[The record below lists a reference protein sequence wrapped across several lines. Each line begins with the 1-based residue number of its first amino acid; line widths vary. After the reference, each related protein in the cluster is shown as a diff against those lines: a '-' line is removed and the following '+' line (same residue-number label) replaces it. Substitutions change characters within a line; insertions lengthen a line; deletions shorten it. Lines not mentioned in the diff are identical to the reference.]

1 MPFWSCCSLFSSTKP
16 FSTTNNNNTI
26 SQEAIENLCNHLQTA
41 NRVEDRRHILR
52 ALKSLSKKYK
62 LEVGTQSIGLL
73 GNILHH
79 EKNDLKLVQLILDTL
94 INLTAIDSVADGE
107 QLVLSHDMSIQFTKS
122 FINNKEH
129 VHLILELIT
138 ATDLNIRRTAI
149 RLFTVLLSKCT
160 KQLQGML
167 LGSGRRG
174 FSNLFGLLK
183 DECEVIPNNAL
194 PLFEIL
200 TRSNKYIQGIVA
212 IENGFQ
218 CLLRILV
225 DENSNDGNIAV
236 GDCLCILLNLLE
248 DNEIIRTF
256 VSLTNSAEHIVACQ
270 TTIEQC
276 GILRRLCIILMLT
289 TTPADILAETIRTIG
304 DVMRGD
310 AKNQRCLD
318 LVMNTNTKIQQP
330 VLFNLLYVMIC
341 GEEKS
346 FSLRISVLYC
356 LQCYLHKNESG
367 KSMIVQA
374 LLAQTKS
381 TANQHSMGHLLR
393 SGYLSEDAVASWC
406 SGILLSHLIVNSP
419 QSKQDILKAK
429 LALDRTQTNA
439 KTLMEISIDILHKSS
454 SSFHIRVAVII
465 LICTWLPNCSLAV
478 QELVSIPNSISYLV
492 SQICAQS
499 IEDDR

>member
-1 MPFWSCCSLFSSTKP
+1 
-16 FSTTNNNNTI
+16 
-26 SQEAIENLCNHLQTA
+26 
-41 NRVEDRRHILR
+41 
-52 ALKSLSKKYK
+52 
-62 LEVGTQSIGLL
+62 
-73 GNILHH
+73 
-79 EKNDLKLVQLILDTL
+79 
-94 INLTAIDSVADGE
+94 
-107 QLVLSHDMSIQFTKS
+107 
-122 FINNKEH
+122 
-129 VHLILELIT
+129 
-138 ATDLNIRRTAI
+138 
-149 RLFTVLLSKCT
+149 
-160 KQLQGML
+160 
-167 LGSGRRG
+167 
-174 FSNLFGLLK
+174 
-183 DECEVIPNNAL
+183 
-194 PLFEIL
+194 
-200 TRSNKYIQGIVA
+200 
-212 IENGFQ
+212 
-218 CLLRILV
+218 
-225 DENSNDGNIAV
+225 
-236 GDCLCILLNLLE
+236 
-248 DNEIIRTF
+248 
-256 VSLTNSAEHIVACQ
+256 
-270 TTIEQC
+270 
-276 GILRRLCIILMLT
+276 MLT

-318 LVMNTNTKIQQP
+318 LVTNTNTKIQQP

-374 LLAQTKS
+374 LLAQTKN

-429 LALDRTQTNA
+429 LALDRTRTNA

-454 SSFHIRVAVII
+454 SSFHIRVAVLI